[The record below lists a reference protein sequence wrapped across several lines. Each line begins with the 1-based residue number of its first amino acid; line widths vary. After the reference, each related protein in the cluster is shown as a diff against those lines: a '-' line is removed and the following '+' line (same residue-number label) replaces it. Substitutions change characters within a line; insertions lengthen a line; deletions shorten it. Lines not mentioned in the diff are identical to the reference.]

1 MLLRD
6 GEACLHWVLVG
17 LALCVAGTSCKAD
30 KPGASPWS
38 GSADTLVC
46 VASPEPSDGVGP
58 ALGLVIR
65 ADVPVD
71 TAGHYFVY
79 GELYQDWGRGTV
91 SYSNAR
97 GMDMSYPLE
106 GLPTSPRSY
115 QEHGP
120 MQPAGSV
127 PVYAERAGSVPVEL
141 WFPGS
146 ELRVRGRKGEA
157 WVVIEVW
164 DTASVDPRLTT
175 ATQVL
180 RRRYHLSRIARLD
193 PRAFVEQLPGEG
205 RVPPMPRRDQF
216 ER

>member
-17 LALCVAGTSCKAD
+17 LALCAAGTSCKAD

-38 GSADTLVC
+38 GIADTLIC
-46 VASPEPSDGVGP
+46 VASTEPSDSVGP

-97 GMDMSYPLE
+97 GMDMSHTLE
-106 GLPTSPRSY
+106 GPPTS
-115 QEHGP
+115 
-120 MQPAGSV
+120 
-127 PVYAERAGSVPVEL
+127 PVYAESAGSVPVEL

-175 ATQVL
+175 AIQVH

-193 PRAFVEQLPGEG
+193 PWAFVEQLPDEG

>member
-17 LALCVAGTSCKAD
+17 LALCAAGTSCKAD

-38 GSADTLVC
+38 GIADTLVC
-46 VASPEPSDGVGP
+46 VASPEPSDSVGP

-97 GMDMSYPLE
+97 GMDMSYPQE
-106 GLPTSPRSY
+106 GLPTS
-115 QEHGP
+115 
-120 MQPAGSV
+120 

-146 ELRVRGRKGEA
+146 ELRVRGRIGEA

-164 DTASVDPRLTT
+164 DTASVDPGLTT
-175 ATQVL
+175 ATQVH

-193 PRAFVEQLPGEG
+193 PWAFVEQLPGDG
-205 RVPPMPRRDQF
+205 RVPPMPRRDQV